1 MNSWNDYALQW
12 EADKSWVVVE
22 DRRVLA
28 ANKLGYL
35 EHLGNEWGTK
45 ESVDQIVRVSSSY
58 HILGRKKLLSK
69 LGAEGDAS
77 LTEWHRTYRI

>member
-22 DRRVLA
+22 DQRVLA

-35 EHLGNEWGTK
+35 ERLGHEWGTT
-45 ESVDQIVRVSSSY
+45 ESVDQIVREF
-58 HILGRKKLLSK
+58 ILPFTGTKKVIVEIGS
-69 LGAEGDAS
+69 GGDAS
-77 LTEWHRTYRI
+77 LSEWHRTSRI